1 MATTTIAST
10 APISANHPDS
20 TALWASLSRIVNH
33 PPKHNR
39 GIFTELFAHLA
50 RMRYFCGAFHL
61 NRATVSPTA
70 SAAGFF
76 YGRGMCHNT
85 SSVPCGALM
94 RPLPGSRWKATG
106 SGTFFVALLEEIS
119 TQSHSLNKLSKMN
132 TATIALPAASG
143 RRAIP
148 AATRLTAALRHLIHR
163 IHVRMRADMIQGL
176 SAPNPCYLAKGGEK

>member
-1 MATTTIAST
+1 MATTITT
-10 APISANHPDS
+10 MAPISASHPDS
-20 TALWASLSRIVNH
+20 ASLRAAVSN
-33 PPKHNR
+33 PPKQNR

-50 RMRYFCGAFHL
+50 RMRYFCGALHL

-76 YGRGMCHNT
+76 YGRGVCHNTT

-94 RPLPGSRWKATG
+94 RPLPGSRCNATG

-132 TATIALPAASG
+132 TSPRCARPGLMTRQHCFTKFSRHPRLPRRG
-143 RRAIP
+143 RFLFYA
-148 AATRLTAALRHLIHR
+148 
-163 IHVRMRADMIQGL
+163 
-176 SAPNPCYLAKGGEK
+176 

>member
-1 MATTTIAST
+1 MATTIAST

-33 PPKHNR
+33 PPKQKR

-70 SAAGFF
+70 SAAGLF
-76 YGRGMCHNT
+76 YGRGVCHNT

-119 TQSHSLNKLSKMN
+119 TQFHSLNKLSKMN
-132 TATIALPAASG
+132 TATITLPAASG
-143 RRAIP
+143 RRSTP
-148 AATRLTAALRHLIHR
+148 AATRLTAAVRNLIHR
-163 IHVRMRADMIQGL
+163 MYARAHARRHDPGPFGPQPLL
-176 SAPNPCYLAKGGEK
+176 SRERR

>member
-1 MATTTIAST
+1 M
-10 APISANHPDS
+10 APISASHPDS
-20 TALWASLSRIVNH
+20 TALWARLSRIANH
-33 PPKHNR
+33 PPKQKR

-50 RMRYFCGAFHL
+50 RMRYFCGALHL

-70 SAAGFF
+70 SAAGLF
-76 YGRGMCHNT
+76 YGRGMCHNI

-94 RPLPGSRWKATG
+94 RPLPGSRCNATG

-119 TQSHSLNKLSKMN
+119 TQFHSLKMHYKMN

-148 AATRLTAALRHLIHR
+148 AATRLAAALRHLIHR
-163 IHVRMRADMIQGL
+163 IHVRIRYEMIQGL
-176 SAPNPCYLAKGGEK
+176 SAPNPCYLGKGGEK

>member
-1 MATTTIAST
+1 M
-10 APISANHPDS
+10 APISASHPAS
-20 TALWASLSRIVNH
+20 ASLRAAVSN
-33 PPKHNR
+33 PPKQIR
-39 GIFTELFAHLA
+39 GNFRELFAHLA

-70 SAAGFF
+70 SAAGLF
-76 YGRGMCHNT
+76 YGRGVCHNTT

-106 SGTFFVALLEEIS
+106 SGTFFVTLLEEIS
-119 TQSHSLNKLSKMN
+119 TQFHSLKKLSKMN
-132 TATIALPAASG
+132 TASISLPAASE

-148 AATRLTAALRHLIHR
+148 AAARLTAAARHLIHR
-163 IHVRMRADMIQGL
+163 IHVRMRADMIRGL

>member
-1 MATTTIAST
+1 MKAIATM
-10 APISANHPDS
+10 APISANHPAS
-20 TALWASLSRIVNH
+20 ASLLAAVSN
-33 PPKHNR
+33 PPKQNR
-39 GIFTELFAHLA
+39 GIFPELFAHLA

-70 SAAGFF
+70 SAAGLF
-76 YGRGMCHNT
+76 YGRGVCHNTT

-119 TQSHSLNKLSKMN
+119 TQFHSLNKLSKMN
-132 TATIALPAASG
+132 TATITLPASSG
-143 RRAIP
+143 RTASP
-148 AATRLTAALRHLIHR
+148 AAARLTAALRHLIHR
-163 IHVRMRADMIQGL
+163 IHVRIRYEMIQGL